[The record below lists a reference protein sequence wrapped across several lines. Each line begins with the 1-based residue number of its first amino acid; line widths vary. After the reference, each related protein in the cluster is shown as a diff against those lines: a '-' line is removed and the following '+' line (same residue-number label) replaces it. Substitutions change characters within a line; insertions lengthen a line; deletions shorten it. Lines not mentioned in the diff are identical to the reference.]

1 MKLEFEGKTDAI
13 IAEMISLLSS
23 LGFELRPRED
33 EPPRRAAAPRT
44 AEVEVEEVK
53 RRGRPKKQE
62 PVEEPKQAPKE
73 APATVADVQ
82 YAMEEDDVLNS
93 AREDPDPTEELAGDP
108 TYEEAALDTIA
119 LHKLKEDTLKQLR
132 NLYISGKGPFVR
144 QLLAKHG
151 HGALVFPEVDAKYF
165 PEIKADMERGV
176 LN

>member
-23 LGFELRPRED
+23 LGFHLTPKQD
-33 EPPRRAAAPRT
+33 EPPRRAATPPPVE
-44 AEVEVEEVK
+44 AEEIK
-53 RRGRPKKQE
+53 RRVGRPKKQE
-62 PVEEPKQAPKE
+62 EVVEPKE
-73 APATVADVQ
+73 APATVADVRFV
-82 YAMEEDDVLNS
+82 MEEDDMLNT
-93 AREDPDPTEELAGDP
+93 AREEPDPTEELAGDP
-108 TYEEAALDTIA
+108 TYEQASLDSIA

-165 PEIKADMERGV
+165 PEIKADMERGA